1 MTYRLTTILMVLLFL
16 LASCIMPED
25 PAKEREE
32 RAKEGRG
39 DILVGAVAPW
49 SAIDV
54 LLWEGIAMAVDE
66 INHSGGLLGRK
77 IRVLKRDDERTIKK
91 GILIAQEFGE
101 NPDLVAVV
109 GHYESFITM
118 PASVVY
124 QYYGLLMLSTADTNP
139 GLTRQGFPLVFRT
152 VPNDIEYGKRLADFC
167 RQKGFNQLLV
177 MLQRSEYGRDFSDAF
192 ATVAQ
197 SAALHILDG
206 ASYDLMTSEK
216 ELQRILKLWKE
227 RYSFDAILLSGE
239 LPQSAAVIR
248 SARLIGIKQPII
260 GGIAM
265 DQKRVLTLVG
275 KETKD
280 VFLPTNFYP
289 HSKSPEVQK
298 FVKNFK
304 KRYGRMPDVMAAQ
317 GYDTI
322 YALAY
327 AVKKAGSTAPSK
339 MAKALRSA
347 DHLRGATGNMRFSK
361 DGDRIMDNIFIKM
374 VEDGQFKYLSSGLK
388 DEEQMLDA
396 GGQN

>member
-1 MTYRLTTILMVLLFL
+1 MTYRLTTILMVLLIF
-16 LASCIMPED
+16 LASCIVPED
-25 PAKEREE
+25 PAREREE
-32 RAKEGRG
+32 RAKQVRG

-66 INHSGGLLGRK
+66 INHSGGLSGRK
-77 IRVLKRDDERTIKK
+77 IRVLKRDDESTVKK

-101 NPDLVAVV
+101 NPDLAAVV
-109 GHYESFITM
+109 GHYESFITL

-124 QYYGLLMLSTADTNP
+124 QYYGILMLSSVDTNP

-167 RQKGFNQLLV
+167 RQKGYNQLLV

-197 SAALHILDG
+197 SAALNILDG
-206 ASYDLMTSEK
+206 ASYDRMTSEK
-216 ELQRILKLWKE
+216 ELQGILKLWKE
-227 RYSFDAILLSGE
+227 RYTFDAILLSGE
-239 LPQSAAVIR
+239 LPRSAAIIR
-248 SARLIGIKQPII
+248 EARLMGIQQPII

-265 DQKRVLTLVG
+265 DQKRILTLVG

-289 HSKSPEVQK
+289 HSKSTEVER
-298 FVKNFK
+298 FVKNFQ

-322 YALAY
+322 HALAY
-327 AVKKAGSTAPSK
+327 AIKKAGSTVPSE

-347 DHLRGATGNMRFSK
+347 DNLRGATGNLRFSK
-361 DGDRIMDNIFIKM
+361 DGDRVMDKIFIKM
-374 VEDGQFKYLSSGLK
+374 MENGQFVYLNPQS
-388 DEEQMLDA
+388 EEEGRMSNA
-396 GGQN
+396 VKGK

>member
-1 MTYRLTTILMVLLFL
+1 MTYRLKTILMVLLFL
-16 LASCIMPED
+16 LPSCIMPED

-32 RAKEGRG
+32 RAKQARG
-39 DILVGAVAPW
+39 DILVGAVGPW
-49 SAIDV
+49 SAIDNM
-54 LLWEGIAMAVDE
+54 LWEGIAMAVDE

-77 IRVLKRDDERTIKK
+77 IRVLKRDDESTVKK

-124 QYYGLLMLSTADTNP
+124 QYCGLLMLSTVDTNP

-152 VPNDIEYGKRLADFC
+152 VPNDIEYGKKLADFC

-206 ASYDLMTSEK
+206 ASYDRMTSAK
-216 ELQRILKLWKE
+216 ELQGILKLWKE

-239 LPQSAAVIR
+239 LPRSAAIIR
-248 SARLIGIKQPII
+248 EARLMGIKQPII

-265 DQKRVLTLVG
+265 DQKRILTLVG

-289 HSKSPEVQK
+289 HSKSTEVLE
-298 FVKNFK
+298 FVKNFQ
-304 KRYGRMPDVMAAQ
+304 KRYGRMPDGMAAQ

-322 YALAY
+322 QALAY
-327 AVKKAGSTAPSK
+327 AIKKAGSTVPSE

-347 DHLRGATGNMRFSK
+347 DNLRGATGNMWFSK
-361 DGDRIMDNIFIKM
+361 DGDRVMDKIFIKM
-374 VEDGQFKYLSSGLK
+374 VEDGQFNYLNPGS
-388 DEEQMLDA
+388 
-396 GGQN
+396 